1 MSVTK
6 KRYLHHYVLTMRIF
20 PNDEQKN
27 IIASN
32 MLAYKTIYN
41 YYVSNGIFCSRV
53 GLENL
58 PEMLVDQQINLD
70 DIEPTVIQ
78 NAISKYQ
85 KDWTTFLSNPA
96 LNPPGFINKESF
108 QLTAKYPQEG
118 DIIPTIFNSSC
129 CLQPPKGKFLNL
141 PKIGKVISTGS
152 RQIVENIL
160 NMKEVLVGRVM
171 VYQDLPKY
179 YYTKLYLSSNCSFR

>member
-1 MSVTK
+1 MCI
-6 KRYLHHYVLTMRIF
+6 RDR
-20 PNDEQKN
+20 
-27 IIASN
+27 
-32 MLAYKTIYN
+32 
-41 YYVSNGIFCSRV
+41 
-53 GLENL
+53 
-58 PEMLVDQQINLD
+58 
-70 DIEPTVIQ
+70 
-78 NAISKYQ
+78 
-85 KDWTTFLSNPA
+85 
-96 LNPPGFINKESF
+96 ESF

-129 CLQPPKGKFLNL
+129 CLQAPKGKFLNL

-179 YYTKLYLSSNCSFR
+179 YYTKLYLSSNYPFR